1 MKNKNIP
8 DNKDKLQIHLEE
20 QFQNLKGKGKLPEE
34 VKKDVFNTLDT
45 LNLIAD
51 ITDLFTVKFTKTES
65 EFLDLL
71 SENNEDDLDKNK

>member
-1 MKNKNIP
+1 MKNNNENKNI
-8 DNKDKLQIHLEE
+8 NGLHHNLEK

-51 ITDLFTVKFTKTES
+51 ITDLFTVKFTKTEG
-65 EFLDLL
+65 EFLNLL
-71 SENNEDDLDKNK
+71 DENSKED